1 MKRTVSILL
10 LAIAATVACAADLRT
25 LFVDMPD
32 SVIPTLTRSERLDF
46 LDYMDSGMKA
56 VVKNRLGGESEM
68 TSLSDRMLSIKTS
81 RSGRVDIVLFKRN
94 NGTDLVC
101 LIRTVVTRFEDS
113 RLEFYNE
120 DWTPVNGRDLI
131 TLPRL
136 DDYLTAEALRQDSL
150 QELKRQSTL
159 RLQAAA
165 AVDNGIEFRYTSLDY
180 IGEDADRFRSWFRSD
195 PIRYIW
201 TGKRFKRQ

>member
-68 TSLSDRMLSIKTS
+68 
-81 RSGRVDIVLFKRN
+81 RSMRRRGIV
-94 NGTDLVC
+94 
-101 LIRTVVTRFEDS
+101 
-113 RLEFYNE
+113 
-120 DWTPVNGRDLI
+120 
-131 TLPRL
+131 
-136 DDYLTAEALRQDSL
+136 
-150 QELKRQSTL
+150 
-159 RLQAAA
+159 
-165 AVDNGIEFRYTSLDY
+165 GIERIL
-180 IGEDADRFRSWFRSD
+180 R
-195 PIRYIW
+195 
-201 TGKRFKRQ
+201 

>member
-131 TLPRL
+131 ALPRL

-195 PIRYIW
+195 PIRYVW

>member
-131 TLPRL
+131 T
-136 DDYLTAEALRQDSL
+136 AEALRQDSL